1 MSRNN
6 NFSHRGRNN
15 SESRPQRRPDAMFNN
30 SSDENL
36 RDKLCK
42 IFGENAEIFE
52 QEIED
57 IGKLKRETR
66 QYISSMNDVDKFLRK
81 IIRSYLIIL
90 NKESGV
96 SQENFNIIFLKALKD
111 IRYFERN
118 RNINIRDVNTNAQN
132 VMRIL
137 REWKRD
143 KLIKILEILEITNNQ
158 RQ

>member
-6 NFSHRGRNN
+6 NFSHKGKKN
-15 SESRPQRRPDAMFNN
+15 SESRPQRRPDATSNN

-36 RDKLCK
+36 KNKLRG
-42 IFGENAEIFE
+42 IFGGNTEIFN

-57 IGKLKRETR
+57 IGNLRREIG
-66 QYISSMNDVDKFLRK
+66 QYIASISDMDKFLRK

-90 NKESGV
+90 NRESDV
-96 SQENFNIIFLKALKD
+96 KQEDFKVIFLKALKD

-118 RNINIRDVNTNAQN
+118 RNINERDVNTNAQN

-143 KLIKILEILEITNNQ
+143 KLIKILEILEITN
-158 RQ
+158 R